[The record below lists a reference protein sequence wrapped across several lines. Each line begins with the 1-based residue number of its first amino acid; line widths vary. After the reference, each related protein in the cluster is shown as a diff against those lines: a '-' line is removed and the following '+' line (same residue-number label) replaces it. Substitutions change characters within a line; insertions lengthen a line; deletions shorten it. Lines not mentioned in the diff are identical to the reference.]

1 MISVPSHQQLLN
13 GSKLIVLFVF
23 VSLISSC
30 ELFKGITNGGSNKGN
45 NSDTT
50 YVSDNDPQ
58 NGGIKDPKDAE
69 RNLVIIGSVDS
80 KDETTGTYT
89 GANTEAIY
97 DIGLML
103 PFKANQ
109 NKVTA
114 EYLSKED
121 KRTLEFYEGVM
132 MGLQDL
138 KNEGKSFN
146 VYVHDTE
153 NATYKIDQI
162 FARGETQNLDLIIG
176 PIYNN
181 NVKRAAELART
192 YNIPLVNPLSP
203 KENLANNNAF
213 FLQNNASI
221 ETHSKAIYD
230 YIQEAHRPNK
240 IIVLVQNRSNDI
252 RVANLFRDYAN
263 QRNGELGVATQ
274 VVVIYDEEM
283 DGKIEIEDYLDEL
296 QENIVVVPSF
306 NENFVGEAISQ
317 IAIHDRKFDFQLFG
331 LPVWQ
336 NFQTLSF
343 ERLQSLNTHI
353 SSSFHVNEQLFEV
366 IDVSNRYKWEYTAA
380 ATNYVLQGYDLVTYF
395 GNALHQFGSNF
406 IYNLP
411 SIEDKSLNGYGFA
424 PKEKQGLVGNTGE
437 IDYLENK
444 NVHILKFENYEL
456 VKVN

>member
-1 MISVPSHQQLLN
+1 LN
-13 GSKLIVLFVF
+13 GSKLVVILLF

-30 ELFKGITNGGSNKGN
+30 ELFKGITNGGNGNRGKGT
-45 NSDTT
+45 DTT
-50 YVSDNDPQ
+50 YISDTDPQ
-58 NGGIKDPKDAE
+58 NKGKKDPKDDE
-69 RNLVIIGSVDS
+69 RNLVIIGSSDPVDNGN
-80 KDETTGTYT
+80 KTYT
-89 GANTEAIY
+89 GANTETVY
-97 DIGLML
+97 DIGLLL
-103 PFKANQ
+103 PFKATQ

-138 KNEGKSFN
+138 KNDGKSFN

-203 KENLANNNAF
+203 KENLASNNAF

-230 YIQEAHRPNK
+230 YIQSAYRPNK
-240 IIVLVQNRSNDI
+240 IIVLVQNKSNDI
-252 RVANLFRDYAN
+252 RVANWIRDYAN
-263 QRNGELGVATQ
+263 QKNGELSLATQ

-283 DGKIEIEDYLDEL
+283 DGKIEIADYLDEM
-296 QENIVVVPSF
+296 EDNIVIIPSF
-306 NENFVGEAISQ
+306 NENFVGEAVSQ
-317 IAIHDRKFDFQLFG
+317 IAIHNRKYDFQIFG
-331 LPVWQ
+331 MPVWQ

-343 ERLQSLNTHI
+343 DMAQALNTHI
-353 SSSFHVNEQLFEV
+353 SSSFFVNEQLFEV
-366 IDVSNRYKWEYTAA
+366 IDVNNRYKWEYTGA
-380 ATNYVLQGYDLVTYF
+380 ATDYVLQGYDLVTYF
-395 GNALHQFGSNF
+395 GNALNQFGSNF

-411 SIEDKSLNGYGFA
+411 SIDDKSLNGYRFET
-424 PKEKQGLVGNTGE
+424 KEKSGLVGSTGQ